1 MKISMTVDDTKLK
14 LALKGIVL
22 KKQDLLDIEGAG
34 AYVVVDGE
42 RMRVPVDTAAT
53 KNSIKPHIL
62 EADDNH
68 VVDEVGPET
77 LYAPYLE
84 YGTYKMKAQPFV
96 RPTVAEDADKVQAA
110 VSAALGA
117 IVEERW
123 PK

>member
-62 EADDNH
+62 EADDDH

-84 YGTYKMKAQPFV
+84 YGTYKMNAQPFI

-110 VSAALGA
+110 VSAAFGE
-117 IVEERW
+117 IVRERW
-123 PK
+123 PR